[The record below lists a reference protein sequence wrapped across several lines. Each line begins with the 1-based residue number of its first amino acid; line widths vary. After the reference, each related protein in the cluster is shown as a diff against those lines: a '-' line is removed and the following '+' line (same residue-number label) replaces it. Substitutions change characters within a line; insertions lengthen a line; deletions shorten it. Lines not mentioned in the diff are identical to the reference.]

1 MRRITLTALV
11 TATALAVAATPA
23 LAVNS
28 PLKFEASVSPAKAGT
43 KANPAP
49 VALNLRPF
57 YDTLEP
63 DAEAPFAWTEATIYL
78 PKELVFNAKRFKS
91 CTAVQVRN
99 AATRSNCASAKLG
112 NVAAKGFALG
122 LVEPLVVGLYNGP
135 GGNTVLL
142 HIVGD
147 TPVIIDAV
155 VEGKLK
161 KVSGKYGWEMKF
173 GVPADLQQP
182 APGAFA
188 TPLDFKTTVA
198 KRTIKKGSKK
208 IPFVGLT
215 GCPAG
220 GLNFGFG
227 AKYTDGTSSLVEL
240 TQPCKK

>member
-1 MRRITLTALV
+1 MRRFILTAVV
-11 TATALAVAATPA
+11 TGTALALAATPA

-28 PLKFEASVSPAKAGT
+28 PLKFEASISPTKAGT
-43 KANPAP
+43 KSKPAP

-57 YDTLEP
+57 YDTLAP
-63 DAEAPFAWTEATIYL
+63 DADAPFAWTEATIYL
-78 PKELVFNAKRFKS
+78 PKELVFNAKHFKS
-91 CTAVQVRN
+91 CTKVKVQN
-99 AATRSNCASAKLG
+99 PATRNGCASAKIG

-155 VEGKLK
+155 VEGKLV
-161 KVSGKYGWEMKF
+161 KVSGKYGWEMHF

-188 TPLDFKTTVA
+188 TPLDFKSTVA
-198 KRTIKKGSKK
+198 KRTIKKGNQKV
-208 IPFVGLT
+208 PFVGLT
-215 GCPAG
+215 GCPTG
-220 GLNFGFG
+220 SLNFGFG